1 MYNHD
6 TETGIPSQKQLLIL
20 SVVFERLSYCRFRCN
35 TLDLFATLR
44 VTMEQVMSLGL
55 FNIVLAFVLLN
66 FSFISETVVTW
77 AARFLKDALV
87 WALLSPLQ

>member
-1 MYNHD
+1 
-6 TETGIPSQKQLLIL
+6 
-20 SVVFERLSYCRFRCN
+20 
-35 TLDLFATLR
+35 
-44 VTMEQVMSLGL
+44 MEQVMSLGL